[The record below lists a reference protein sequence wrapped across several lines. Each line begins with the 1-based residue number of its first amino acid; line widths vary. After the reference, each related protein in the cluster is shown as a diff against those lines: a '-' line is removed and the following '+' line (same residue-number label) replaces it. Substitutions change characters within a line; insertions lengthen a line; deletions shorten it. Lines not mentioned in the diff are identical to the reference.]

1 MGDEKINVLE
11 RLFWKEISIGKKVTV
26 DLSVSGTVIYAFY
39 SYHSA
44 TRYKFK
50 NSRQLFQVLSVM
62 SDNTVIFDSRITE
75 ETWISNIDP
84 VALEKC
90 CKVIIM
96 PIMDVPDEVFYNIH
110 ENRKKLMPEEVS
122 ATNESTIAW

>member
-1 MGDEKINVLE
+1 MDDEKTSALE

-26 DLSVSGTVIYAFY
+26 ELSVSRTVIYAFY
-39 SYHSA
+39 SYHKV
-44 TRYKFK
+44 TRQKFK

-84 VALEKC
+84 KALEKC
-90 CKVIIM
+90 YKVIIM

-110 ENRKKLMPEEVS
+110 ENRKKLMPKEVS
-122 ATNESTIAW
+122 DTNESTIEW